1 MLNYRN
7 LLTPNEF
14 YIMLAVVLAV
24 RNKQIIVRDLMHS
37 KEKDSNEGKPLLKVQ
52 EMESLQYLQR
62 ASTTEFFGNRWDY
75 YCEVGAGFFID
86 FDRFVY

>member
-1 MLNYRN
+1 V
-7 LLTPNEF
+7 
-14 YIMLAVVLAV
+14 LAVVLDV

-62 ASTTEFFGNRWDY
+62 ASTTEFFGNR
-75 YCEVGAGFFID
+75 
-86 FDRFVY
+86 